1 VKSVPS
7 KRVKSES
14 TSLGVRRTETKE
26 VKVMQCGERKAD
38 DRDRSEHK
46 VCERKCK
53 GVCSKKIKLI
63 EKSTKCVCAK
73 VQKRTCRDVNK
84 VDSSY
89 QPCPP

>member
-1 VKSVPS
+1 MKSVPS

-46 VCERKCK
+46 VCVQRYKRM
-53 GVCSKKIKLI
+53 CSNQIKLI

-73 VQKRTCRDVNK
+73 V
-84 VDSSY
+84 
-89 QPCPP
+89 